1 MAAGTPY
8 TRTLRRALANVGTP
22 ERLADHLQIKKTEL
36 MLWLSGER
44 TPPAQVFL
52 DALDLVA
59 HGPLLEPKAAKEGEP
74 KKPPSA
80 SRRPPKDR

>member
-1 MAAGTPY
+1 VAADTPY
-8 TRTLRRALANVGTP
+8 TRTLRRALATVGTP
-22 ERLADHLQIKKTEL
+22 ERLATYLHVKKTEL

-44 TPPAQVFL
+44 TPPAQVYL

-59 HGPLLEPKAAKEGEP
+59 HGAMYDPQAASETGP
-74 KKPPSA
+74 KKPPSP